1 MRNAYAKGAARV
13 QVATLIVFYF
23 ARWKGSEAFAKWK
36 ANWNSRV
43 NYEVCYVCQEGN
55 CSNENLMLCCDECP
69 QSYHMLCLDP
79 PIAKEDIPDGSWYC
93 QHCKIA
99 KAHAKGGTKGKPKE
113 LPFKPVASWKEGSK
127 LEIQYE
133 GNQQWYPA
141 TIAMKSKKRV
151 KIAYDGWDR
160 KFSEWVK
167 KTSIRIAPPGV
178 HITDKSKVPAVPQFA
193 RHLLRPPTYGCCCFA
208 SCCYLCCRPS
218 LRALLALH
226 FTYCWEVEPGRI
238 ALELPRLRVVGARG
252 FLLVSKTPQ
261 MLLATPC
268 QICTPVEPL
277 AFKLAGLPAHASAQH
292 SGSQI

>member
-1 MRNAYAKGAARV
+1 M
-13 QVATLIVFYF
+13 
-23 ARWKGSEAFAKWK
+23 
-36 ANWNSRV
+36 

-193 RHLLRPPTYGCCCFA
+193 RPVQDSENDKLKSSVKSSRNCVKRSTKIVIDMLVQSEQNYARECMKAGKNMLKYVKGEGTYTPMRP
-208 SCCYLCCRPS
+208 R
-218 LRALLALH
+218 RAGQ
-226 FTYCWEVEPGRI
+226 EPNTDDEGG
-238 ALELPRLRVVGARG
+238 V
-252 FLLVSKTPQ
+252 T
-261 MLLATPC
+261 M
-268 QICTPVEPL
+268 PL
-277 AFKLAGLPAHASAQH
+277 AAGGECFEKQIPVKISVYRCCILLSNYI
-292 SGSQI
+292 SGKD